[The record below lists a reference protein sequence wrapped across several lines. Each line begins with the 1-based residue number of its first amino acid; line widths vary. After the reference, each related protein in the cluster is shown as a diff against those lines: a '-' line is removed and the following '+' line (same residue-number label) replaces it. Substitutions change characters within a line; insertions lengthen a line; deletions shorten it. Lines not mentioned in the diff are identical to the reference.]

1 MGTDPKHDNW
11 MAYLYGELSGEEN
24 EKFESWLKNN
34 PDALKEINELRRVRG
49 LMSEVEDKEVVDP
62 FFHPGNSAFSVW
74 HISRI
79 INNTIIKPAI
89 GLAAAISL
97 IILTGY
103 FTELNLNTK
112 QGYLAISFGNTIV
125 NRIDSEQIGE
135 IVKQVLTEENVMSK
149 SDMLSLGDGLKTQL
163 IAYYDDQNK
172 KMSAEKNSSS
182 EAGNQA
188 LAQIV
193 KQMQK
198 DNLEYLDRYM
208 KISTSN
214 QEKYLQSALRDFSE
228 FLAEQREEDLVRIQ
242 YNLATLKESQDIQKM
257 ETEEILATIINTVEN
272 DNKY

>member
-34 PDALKEINELRRVRG
+34 PDALKEINELRKVRG

-125 NRIDSEQIGE
+125 DRIDSEQIGE